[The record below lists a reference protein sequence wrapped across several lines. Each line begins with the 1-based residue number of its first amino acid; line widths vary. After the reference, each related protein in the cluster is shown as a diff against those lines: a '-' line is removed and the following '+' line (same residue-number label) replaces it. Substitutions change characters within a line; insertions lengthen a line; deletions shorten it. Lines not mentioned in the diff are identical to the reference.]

1 MECKSDLNDLDKM
14 YESPV
19 DELIKN
25 KESEI
30 FDRTEGGQDS
40 IGKKIAGFGT
50 KNGGV
55 LLVGQKD
62 FKNGGEILGINK
74 DFHTELSQA
83 ISNVRPTP
91 LTKSK
96 ILKYQGKE
104 VALIQIKD
112 VGELRPCAYKKNFY
126 ERKSDSIITLPPEE
140 VRRYHITYGGVNME
154 ELPTHA
160 SKKDI
165 DEMELRKY
173 SKLFNKTQENIIE
186 SITSKDS
193 LTIRGVISLAK
204 RPCDYLEGAFIE
216 IQKYENV
223 IGSPPIPIGTSI
235 KLSKPASLLIDETT
249 DIIVQNL
256 PIERIYSGAKMI
268 EKPVIPISVIREV
281 VTNAVAHRNYRSNEH
296 IRIRIFADCFDIS
309 NPAVVSEKIWKD
321 ILANHT
327 TYHPN
332 EGLYTFLNPKRLYE
346 GRGEGIWKIKE
357 ELSRLRRLAPVFKVI
372 GDTPSSFY
380 VNISLIASITKDIKM
395 AKLYSMLKDLKTITS
410 SKVMSQLGVSRVTAI
425 KMLNLLVEEGFL
437 SHEGNTKTST
447 YFVRRIKN

>member
-1 MECKSDLNDLDKM
+1 MECLSDLDIM
-14 YESPV
+14 YELPV
-19 DELIKN
+19 EELIKH
-25 KESEI
+25 KEDET
-30 FDRTEGGQDS
+30 FDRTESGQDS

-62 FKNGGEILGINK
+62 FNNGGEVLGINK
-74 DFHTELSQA
+74 KFHKEFSQA
-83 ISNVRPTP
+83 ISNVKPTP

-96 ILKYQGKE
+96 IVKYQDKE
-104 VALIQIKD
+104 LSLIQIKD
-112 VGELRPCAYKKNFY
+112 VGELRPCAYKKTFY
-126 ERKSDSIITLPPEE
+126 ERKSDSTITLPPEE

-154 ELPTHA
+154 SLPTHA

-165 DEMELRKY
+165 DERELMNY
-173 SKLFNKTQENIIE
+173 EKLLHKTKENILE
-186 SITSKDS
+186 SVTSNNS
-193 LTIRGVISLAK
+193 LTIRGVVTISK
-204 RPCDYLEGAFIE
+204 KPCDYLEGAFIE
-216 IQKYENV
+216 IQKYDNV

-249 DIIVQNL
+249 NIIVQNL
-256 PIERIYSGAKMI
+256 PIVRIYNGAKMI
-268 EKPVIPISVIREV
+268 EKPIIPLSVIREI

-296 IRIRIFADCFDIS
+296 IRIRIFADCFDVS
-309 NPAVVSEKIWKD
+309 NPAVVSEKMWKD

-332 EGLYTFLNPKRLYE
+332 EGLYTFLNPKHLYE

-357 ELSRLRRLAPVFKVI
+357 ELSRLRRLAPEFKVL

-395 AKLYSMLKDLKTITS
+395 AKLYSMIKGLKSLTS
-410 SKVMSQLGVSRVTAI
+410 SKVMKQLGVSRVTAI
-425 KMLNLLVEEGFL
+425 RMLNRLVEEGFL
-437 SHEGNTKTST
+437 YHEGNTKTSK
-447 YFVRRIKN
+447 YFVRRTKN